1 MKRVL
6 IITYYWPPSGGS
18 GVQRWLKMSK
28 YLPENGWQ
36 PVIYTAD
43 DAEYPVEDQS
53 LMSDVAPETEV
64 IRRSIVEPYSFY
76 KKFLGIKKGEK
87 VKAGFINEGVKKTG
101 WKESLSVWLRGNLF
115 IPDARC
121 WWIKPSVRYL
131 KKYLKEHPVD
141 AIISTGPPHSMHLI
155 ASTLHKKLNIPWV
168 ADFRDPWTDI
178 DYYKD
183 LKLTRRSD
191 RKHHRLERQV
201 LSEATRVVTVG
212 WDCAKGLENHGAKD
226 VVVITNGYDDMSV
239 KTFPETSPKQD
250 NKVFTMSHIGIIGA
264 NRNPEMFWQA
274 IYELIHNTDETEV
287 KTRLIAYLRVR
298 LIGQMDC
305 SVVESIKRNHIENY
319 VEIIPYIPHNQV
331 IAEQQKS
338 DVLLLFV
345 NNTPNAKGILT
356 GKIFEYMASGR
367 PILCIGPEDGDSA
380 RILNETQTGVTVD
393 FNDKEK
399 MKATILDYF
408 NKSEENQSVTVD
420 ISKVEKYSRKNLTKE
435 YAQLLN
441 QII

>member
-64 IRRSIVEPYSFY
+64 IRRPIVEPYSFY

-183 LKLTRRSD
+183 LKLTCRSD

-239 KTFPETSPKQD
+239 KTFHETSPKQD

-408 NKSEENQSVTVD
+408 NKSEENQSVTAD

>member
-36 PVIYTAD
+36 PVIYTAK

-53 LMSDVAPETEV
+53 LENDVAAEAEV
-64 IRRSIVEPYSFY
+64 IRRPIVEPYSFY
-76 KKFLGIKKGEK
+76 KRFLGMKKGEK
-87 VKAGFINEGVKKTG
+87 VKAGFINEGTKKSG
-101 WKESLSVWLRGNLF
+101 WKENVSVWLRGNLF

-121 WWIKPSVRYL
+121 WWVKPSVRYL
-131 KKYLKEHPVD
+131 KKYLKEHPID
-141 AIISTGPPHSMHLI
+141 AVISTGPPHSMHLI
-155 ASTLHKKLNIPWV
+155 ARALHKKFNIPWV

-178 DYYKD
+178 DFYKD
-183 LKLTRRSD
+183 LKLTRCAD
-191 RKHHRLERQV
+191 KKHHRLERQV
-201 LSEATRVVTVG
+201 LTEATRVVTIG

-226 VVVITNGYDDMSV
+226 VAVITNGYDDISV
-239 KTFPETSPKQD
+239 ETFPETSQFDHKTAPI
-250 NKVFTMSHIGIIGA
+250 TMSHIGIIGA
-264 NRNPEMFWQA
+264 NRNPETFWQA
-274 IYELIHNTDETEV
+274 IAELDLPI
-287 KTRLIAYLRVR
+287 KIR
-298 LIGQMDC
+298 LIGQVDN
-305 SVVESIKRNHIENY
+305 SVIESIKRHKIENF
-319 VEIIPYIPHNQV
+319 VEIFPYIPHDQV
-331 IAEQQKS
+331 IIEQKKS
-338 DVLLLFV
+338 DLLLLFV

-380 RILNETQTGVTVD
+380 RILNETRTGVTAD

-399 MKATILDYF
+399 MKEIILDYIK
-408 NKSEENQSVTVD
+408 NYNEKQSVTVD
-420 ISKVEKYSRKNLTKE
+420 TDAVEKYSRRSLAKE
-435 YAQLLN
+435 YVQLLN